1 MQPGLR
7 SVLLHAAA
15 AEQRRRDAV
24 ERRRL
29 VQADEGIGVE
39 PVPADAVPAVD
50 DRHAHVGVVDQR
62 IRERHARGA
71 GPHHEIVGF
80 DSACHWSTQARRRRR
95 VHEVVVNP
103 RTAKAGWTRSHHVQ
117 HDPSGGDDSSAA
129 QSPVRTLKSMNRLLA
144 EYVALA
150 QRPAAPVD
158 VVHGDNVLPSRLA
171 TIGANPA
178 EALDRAAPLAGS
190 RFEHRLLTGPQVALL
205 ATQVGER
212 SHPAY
217 GLMILFLAYT
227 GLRRA
232 EVQGLE
238 VRDLML
244 TTGPDGAIKG
254 SIRVAR
260 TKTRRHSEW
269 VTGTSEDEAVQA
281 HRAPAALA
289 RRADGRLVG
298 Q

>member
-1 MQPGLR
+1 MTHRAETTPPRLSSGPYAEEHEPATR
-7 SVLLHAAA
+7 GVRGARAAS
-15 AEQRRRDAV
+15 
-24 ERRRL
+24 
-29 VQADEGIGVE
+29 
-39 PVPADAVPAVD
+39 
-50 DRHAHVGVVDQR
+50 
-62 IRERHARGA
+62 RGA
-71 GPHHEIVGF
+71 GRRCARRQRVALTPRHDRAGRGGAGRPHHPQRVASF
-80 DSACHWSTQARRRRR
+80 RAVLRYAMRHQA
-95 VHEVVVNP
+95 
-103 RTAKAGWTRSHHVQ
+103 
-117 HDPSGGDDSSAA
+117 
-129 QSPVRTLKSMNRLLA
+129 
-144 EYVALA
+144 
-150 QRPAAPVD
+150 
-158 VVHGDNVLPSRLA
+158 
-171 TIGANPA
+171 IGANPA
-178 EALDRAAPLAGS
+178 EALDRATPLAGS

-289 RRADGRLVG
+289 RRADGRLPHRHAPARRRTHRPAVA
-298 Q
+298 

>member
-1 MQPGLR
+1 
-7 SVLLHAAA
+7 
-15 AEQRRRDAV
+15 
-24 ERRRL
+24 
-29 VQADEGIGVE
+29 
-39 PVPADAVPAVD
+39 
-50 DRHAHVGVVDQR
+50 
-62 IRERHARGA
+62 
-71 GPHHEIVGF
+71 
-80 DSACHWSTQARRRRR
+80 
-95 VHEVVVNP
+95 
-103 RTAKAGWTRSHHVQ
+103 
-117 HDPSGGDDSSAA
+117 
-129 QSPVRTLKSMNRLLA
+129 MNRLLA

-171 TIGANPA
+171 TTELVAAGLAGHTIRNVWQVFRAVLRYAMRHQAIGANPA

-289 RRADGRLVG
+289 RRADGRLPHRHAPARRRTHRPAVA
-298 Q
+298 